1 MPIQAAGDGLD
12 GVRKVFCPGMD
23 RNCDN
28 PDRTGHCMKEQ
39 AEDYIT
45 RGVDQF
51 RHRRYSEALAM
62 FDRAVSLD
70 PGCTRAWNGRAA
82 ALGNL
87 GLFPAA
93 LDSCDTAIATDPVT
107 SGRGVTAG
115 GCSGILAAM
124 PKPLTPATGLSLSA
138 GFCRGMAHPGVG
150 AHEPWPG
157 PGSP

>member
-1 MPIQAAGDGLD
+1 
-12 GVRKVFCPGMD
+12 MD
-23 RNCDN
+23 RNGDN
-28 PDRTGHCMKEQ
+28 PDRTGYCMEEQ
-39 AEDYIT
+39 VEDYIT
-45 RGVDQF
+45 GGVDRF
-51 RHRRYSEALAM
+51 RHGMYSEALAL

-93 LDSCDTAIATDPVT
+93 LDSCDTAIATDPGYFRAWSNRGWVLGHL
-107 SGRGVTAG
+107 GRNAEALDS
-115 GCSGILAAM
+115 CDRAIALQ
-124 PKPLTPATGLSLSA
+124 P
-138 GFCRGMAHPGVG
+138 GFCRSLAHPGVG